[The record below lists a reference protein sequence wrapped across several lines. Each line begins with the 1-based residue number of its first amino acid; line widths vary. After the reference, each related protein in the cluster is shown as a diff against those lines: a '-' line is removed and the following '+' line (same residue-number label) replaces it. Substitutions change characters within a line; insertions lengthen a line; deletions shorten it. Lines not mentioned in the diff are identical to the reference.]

1 MKFDI
6 QALEDAVK
14 ETVADILGV
23 NDASEIEQGASL
35 SEKYGFSSLDALQL
49 IIKLEEKFDIVIPD
63 EAIDDTLIN
72 SINSI
77 VNYISET

>member
-23 NDASEIEQGASL
+23 NDASEIE
-35 SEKYGFSSLDALQL
+35 
-49 IIKLEEKFDIVIPD
+49 
-63 EAIDDTLIN
+63 
-72 SINSI
+72 
-77 VNYISET
+77 